1 MTSEV
6 TKIHPLC
13 PKCGKQLH
21 IELPGY
27 DALKAENARLRQQ
40 IARLT
45 KPTGGNDI
53 DWFMKALRGE
63 L

>member
-27 DALKAENARLRQQ
+27 DRLAIENELLRAEINRLQSLARANPFSQMF
-40 IARLT
+40 
-45 KPTGGNDI
+45 GG
-53 DWFMKALRGE
+53 KL
-63 L
+63 